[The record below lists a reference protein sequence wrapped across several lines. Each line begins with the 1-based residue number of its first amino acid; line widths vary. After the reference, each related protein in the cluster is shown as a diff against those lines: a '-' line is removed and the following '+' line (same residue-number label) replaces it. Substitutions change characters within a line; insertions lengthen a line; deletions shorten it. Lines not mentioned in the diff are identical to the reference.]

1 MDGLEPTLFGKPQL
15 FGIYHPAGGS
25 GVSGRP
31 GVLLC
36 PPIGHEHT
44 RSHRALKVVA
54 ESLSRA
60 GYHVL
65 RFDYRGLGDSSGDSA
80 DGGRAPWCED
90 VLQALEELEALSGV
104 KDVRIVGLRLGAA
117 LAATAIGSRRRRSSH
132 PSVSH
137 LVLWDPVLS
146 GDEFLGV
153 ATRMMSEFLSDP
165 GRFSAAARGEVPGVP
180 GDALLGY
187 SYPDTLRRSLGE
199 IDLAGLDPWPLLST
213 SIVLGAPSPT
223 CLDLAER
230 LRTAGRQVS
239 YELVRGAD
247 GGWADYRR
255 HEKALRAGRIVQ
267 ALLEQLGAVPE

>member
-1 MDGLEPTLFGKPQL
+1 MTALETTFFGEPPLFGV
-15 FGIYHPAGGS
+15 YHPAIGPDTPR
-25 GVSGRP
+25 RP

-104 KDVRIVGLRLGAA
+104 KEVRIVGLRLGAA
-117 LAATAIGSRRRRSSH
+117 LAAMAIGSRRKRSGRA
-132 PSVSH
+132 SVSH

-146 GDEFLGV
+146 GHEFLSV
-153 ATRMMSEFLSDP
+153 ATRMMSDFLSDP
-165 GRFSAAARGEVPGVP
+165 GRFPAAARGEVSRAPADG
-180 GDALLGY
+180 LLGY
-187 SYPDTLRRSLGE
+187 SYPEALRRSLGE
-199 IDLAGLDPWPLLST
+199 IDLVGLDPWPLVST
-213 SIVLGAPSPT
+213 SIVLSAPSPT
-223 CLDLAER
+223 CSDLAER
-230 LRTAGRQVS
+230 LRTAGRVVP
-239 YELVRGAD
+239 YELVLGAD
-247 GGWADYRR
+247 GDWADYKR

-267 ALLEQLGAVPE
+267 ALLEQLGAEPE